1 MNYKLLFFFCLIGS
15 YTSAQTLK
23 GTIYNATQTIADVSV
38 KNLSKDIQIY
48 SSSKGAFKIA
58 AEVNDS
64 IYFYIFPYAP
74 QVKVV
79 TNDLL
84 KAPFVIELKE
94 VNNQLDEVLL
104 RNKVVKAT
112 PFSAPKYEENVQQS
126 ILSDI
131 DKNPHLY
138 EPAPSTPG
146 LNFIALF
153 RAAAKLVKKKGDKKT
168 PKSTSTISATD
179 LEKLFEDHPTFNDT
193 FLSNELK
200 LPANYSYAFFDY
212 FEDQYID
219 YQLLESKNTF
229 LLIDKLIKL
238 SEEYLIMLNNI
249 RD

>member
-1 MNYKLLFFFCLIGS
+1 MGS
-15 YTSAQTLK
+15 YTSAQTLE
-23 GTIYNATQTIADVSV
+23 GAIYNATQTIADVSV
-38 KNLSKDIQIY
+38 KNLTKDIQTY

-64 IYFYIFPYAP
+64 ISFYIFPYSP
-74 QVKVV
+74 QLRVV
-79 TNDLL
+79 TTDDL

-104 RNKVVKAT
+104 HNKVVRVT
-112 PFSAPKYEENVQQS
+112 PFSAPKYEENIQQS

-138 EPAPSTPG
+138 EPAPSTLG

-153 RAAAKLVKKKGDKKT
+153 RAASKLVKKKGAKKT
-168 PKSTSTISATD
+168 PQLTSTISSID
-179 LEKLFEDHPTFNDT
+179 LEKLFEDHPTFNES

-212 FEDQYID
+212 FEDQHID

-229 LLIDKLIKL
+229 LLIDKLITL
-238 SEEYLIMLNNI
+238 SKEYLIMLNNA
-249 RD
+249 DD

>member
-1 MNYKLLFFFCLIGS
+1 MHYKLLFFFCLMGS
-15 YTSAQTLK
+15 YTSAQTLE
-23 GTIYNATQTIADVSV
+23 GAIYNSTQTIADVSV
-38 KNLSKDIQIY
+38 KNLTKNIQTY
-48 SSSKGAFKIA
+48 SSNKGAFKIA

-64 IYFYIFPYAP
+64 ISFYIFPYAP
-74 QVKVV
+74 QVRVV
-79 TNDLL
+79 TNDDL
-84 KAPFVIELKE
+84 KEAFVIELKE

-104 RNKVVKAT
+104 RNKVVKVT
-112 PFSAPKYEENVQQS
+112 PFSAPKYEKNVQQS

-153 RAAAKLVKKKGDKKT
+153 RSAAKLVKKKGVKKI

-179 LEKLFEDHPTFNDT
+179 LEKLFEDHPTFNES

-200 LPANYSYAFFDY
+200 LPANYKYAFFDY
-212 FEDQYID
+212 CEDRQID

-229 LLIDKLIKL
+229 LLIDKLITL
-238 SEEYLIMLNNI
+238 SKEYHIILDNT